1 MGLFD
6 FLKKDI
12 NGQAK
17 RTNRPTEMLFR
28 FMPGS
33 EVSWFSS
40 DSSNL
45 LVEGFLNNHIVF
57 HCMDFIGQKVA
68 SCPPVISKIKNDKAY
83 SKYKAMLT
91 NPTPSSVKRAMD
103 LRYKAFE
110 EVSDAPMQK
119 LIDNPNPLMTRHEFM
134 YGSYIYKAGVGS
146 SYWFNVRDGI
156 SDPTTGA
163 IKAMYLPPAQKVR
176 IVSGGWNKPIS
187 KFYLE
192 SAPDVFIDAL
202 NVAQTRNSLNVA
214 YRTEMDAFYGLSQLY
229 AIREI
234 LYKYN
239 KGNELEASLYQSNG
253 IRDFIFPKGATDWND
268 MSIEQISSASDAL
281 NNKINQNNGIIAN
294 TIELGT
300 IRVGFSPTELGILES
315 QNVTKKD
322 IIGAFHIDQAITPW
336 GDNATYNNVETGRK
350 ISLTDAVIPQLE
362 AFKDTFNR
370 DILPTYTKDKDY
382 VLDFDLEYFPEL
394 QDDTEATAKWMTS
407 ARCFTTNEIRQALRY
422 DSAPDE
428 NADKILVP
436 SNVVSLEDVGLN
448 SVVDNSPVFGGDEAL

>member
-12 NGQAK
+12 NGQPKAV
-17 RTNRPTEMLFR
+17 NRPSEMLFR
-28 FMPGS
+28 FMPNT
-33 EVSWFSS
+33 EVTWFAS
-40 DSSNL
+40 DTSNL

-57 HCMDFIGQKVA
+57 SVMDWVGQKVA
-68 SCPPVISKIKNDKAY
+68 SCPPVISKIKDEKSY
-83 SKYKAMLT
+83 RKYKAMLAS
-91 NPTPSSVKRAMD
+91 PTEKSIRIAMD
-103 LRYKAFE
+103 LRYKALE
-110 EVSDAPMQK
+110 EVTDAPMQR

-156 SDPTTGA
+156 NDATTGA
-163 IKAMYLPPAQKVR
+163 VKQMYLPPAQKVR

-187 KFYLE
+187 KYYLE
-192 SAPDVFIDAL
+192 SAPGVFIDAL

-214 YRTEMDAFYGLSQLY
+214 YRTETDAFYGLSQLY

-268 MSIEQISSASDAL
+268 MSIEQISAASDGL
-281 NNKINQNNGIIAN
+281 NNKLNQNRGIIAN

-300 IRVGFSPTELGILES
+300 IRVGFSPSELGILES

-322 IIGAFHIDQAITPW
+322 ILGAFHVDQAITPW
-336 GDNATYNNVETGRK
+336 GDNSTYNNIETGRK

-394 QDDTEATAKWMTS
+394 QDDMKDTVTWMRAS
-407 ARCFTTNEIRQALRY
+407 NVFTTNEIRNALRY
-422 DSAPDE
+422 DNAPDE
-428 NADKILVP
+428 NADKVLVP
-436 SNVVSLEDVGLN
+436 TNLSTLEDLGLN
-448 SVVDNSPVFGGDEAL
+448 GLIDNGNNTSDLAL